1 MYQDDIDYERLREDL
16 FRESM
21 GAAFGGG
28 FGGALIQAEE
38 IKKLPRDKLLE
49 YARKEGININ
59 NYMY

>member
-1 MYQDDIDYERLREDL
+1 MIDYEELRKNLSQDAL
-16 FRESM
+16 GDFY
-21 GAAFGGG
+21 GGG